1 MMVVMNCEEIYRTYY
16 VPFQNISE
24 CIDK

>member
-1 MMVVMNCEEIYRTYY
+1 MVVMNCEEIYRTYY